1 MCEAC
6 EENVR
11 LIQTFHRA
19 FSLNTYFWLKH
30 FDKVPRCMRGLQ
42 LYLVSGAAIA
52 SALVGGVFYAFS
64 SFVMAALQR
73 LEPKHG
79 MTAMQA
85 INITAVQ
92 PGLMVPFF
100 GTTLAHIVVA
110 ITAISNWENS
120 VSAWLLVGSLSFVA
134 GTFALT
140 AVYHVPRNN
149 ALAGTAIDD
158 PNAPHVWHRYL
169 VDWTRGN
176 HLRAAAS
183 MVAATALTIAIVNR

>member
-1 MCEAC
+1 MQG
-6 EENVR
+6 
-11 LIQTFHRA
+11 IQLH
-19 FSLNTYFWLKH
+19 
-30 FDKVPRCMRGLQ
+30 
-42 LYLVSGAAIA
+42 LVVGAAIA

-73 LEPKHG
+73 LEPKDG

-100 GTTLAHIVVA
+100 GTTLAHIAVA

-120 VSAWLLVGSLSFVA
+120 VSVWLLVGSLGYVV

-149 ALAGTAIDD
+149 ALADTAIDN
-158 PNAPHVWHRYL
+158 PNAPHVWQRYL
-169 VDWTRGN
+169 VEWTRGN

-183 MVAATALTIAIVNR
+183 MVAATALMIAIVNR